1 MKELKSTGEIKIDFT
16 FCLLVSPIDLSLCV
30 CVCVC
35 VCERVSCTRR
45 GAMVVELII
54 VTTFAFDS
62 STYQE
67 ESLARLVSQGSVAL
81 ALSISI
87 SIDITVYVTE
97 YASSFTYMYAIRR
110 RHTNIMATLSLDC
123 TPYVIIICAFLCNA
137 EQIMRE
143 ALRN

>member
-1 MKELKSTGEIKIDFT
+1 
-16 FCLLVSPIDLSLCV
+16 
-30 CVCVC
+30 
-35 VCERVSCTRR
+35 
-45 GAMVVELII
+45 MVVELII

-87 SIDITVYVTE
+87 SISMDITVYVTE

-137 EQIMRE
+137 EQIMKE
-143 ALRN
+143 ALCN